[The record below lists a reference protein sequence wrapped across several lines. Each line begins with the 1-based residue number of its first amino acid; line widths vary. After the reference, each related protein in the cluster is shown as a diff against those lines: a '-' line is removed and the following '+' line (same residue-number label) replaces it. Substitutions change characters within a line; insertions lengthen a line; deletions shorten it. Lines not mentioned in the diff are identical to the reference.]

1 MLIVHTMNIK
11 NGRFIFK
18 SKIFLGGFNITA
30 KKKLRYSQLKFN

>member
-30 KKKLRYSQLKFN
+30 KKIALFAA